1 MSLIST
7 KGVYGILAIYEI
19 AKATSQNPISINEI
33 SNTISVSKGY
43 LEQLLNPLKTA
54 GYLDSVKG
62 KNGGYFLAKNL
73 NEITFYEIFC
83 LLEKDFGFAAL
94 QVKPPFNE
102 LFDKFNKEI
111 KNLAVREWTC
121 PCCNSHHDRDVN
133 AAINI
138 LNEGLRMIK
147 SA

>member
-83 LLEKDFGFAAL
+83 LLEKDFGFVAL

-111 KNLAVREWTC
+111 KNLFAKPLSEFSVT
-121 PCCNSHHDRDVN
+121 DADKY
-133 AAINI
+133 
-138 LNEGLRMIK
+138 LNYII
-147 SA
+147 

>member
-54 GYLDSVKG
+54 GYLGSVNG

-111 KNLAVREWTC
+111 KNLFAKPLSEFSVT
-121 PCCNSHHDRDVN
+121 DADKY
-133 AAINI
+133 
-138 LNEGLRMIK
+138 LNYII
-147 SA
+147 

>member
-54 GYLDSVKG
+54 GYLDEVKSLISEFMQ
-62 KNGGYFLAKNL
+62 Y
-73 NEITFYEIFC
+73 
-83 LLEKDFGFAAL
+83 
-94 QVKPPFNE
+94 
-102 LFDKFNKEI
+102 
-111 KNLAVREWTC
+111 
-121 PCCNSHHDRDVN
+121 DVQE
-133 AAINI
+133 
-138 LNEGLRMIK
+138 EGLSRPHRGHRNIVLL
-147 SA
+147 S

>member
-73 NEITFYEIFC
+73 NEITFYEIFFF
-83 LLEKDFGFAAL
+83 LVKYFGFAAL

-111 KNLAVREWTC
+111 KNLFAKPLSEFNVT
-121 PCCNSHHDRDVN
+121 DADKY
-133 AAINI
+133 
-138 LNEGLRMIK
+138 LNYII
-147 SA
+147 

>member
-33 SNTISVSKGY
+33 SNTISVSK
-43 LEQLLNPLKTA
+43 

-111 KNLAVREWTC
+111 KNLFAKPLSEFSVT
-121 PCCNSHHDRDVN
+121 DADKY
-133 AAINI
+133 
-138 LNEGLRMIK
+138 LNYII
-147 SA
+147 